1 MKNDRSSFEPNDIP
15 LLQSFI
21 VRLVLSSGLVVMALL
36 ISNTVWTYEYE
47 RRQVVNEFRRNTMA
61 VGMTIAPH
69 LTTDPLPSFTDNSIG
84 LSDDFQTAQKQLR
97 KLQKD
102 NAFNEDQVYILR
114 KDLEVKNTYRF
125 TVMLQDSL
133 FIGDSYSPPEE
144 VADMYAK
151 AWEGTPQST
160 PMFTDDNGTFVA
172 ALIPLM
178 NKAGNVVGILELDRD
193 LEDVLNAFIEDILLR
208 LLFDVFFFFVW
219 LITGIWMY
227 RQAKRRVDEL
237 LQGTIAIQ
245 EANYE
250 YRIPI
255 ASRASDEFTLLARAI
270 NISLSQLGERFS
282 MLKFLPKHTLK
293 MIAYA
298 NEQQSQVDLNMVRNV
313 ECVIMETDI
322 RGFTELT
329 QSFGPRETI
338 KLINE
343 YIAVQAEIIIMDAYN
358 GSIDKYMG
366 DAVLVIFEG
375 DDKERRAYE
384 CAHHVQHS
392 LRQLNKRKRRKAR
405 KAGKSYQEVEIG
417 IGLSMGRVIMGNM
430 GCAERMEHTVI
441 GATVNLAARLCAAAR
456 GGEIVIHQEILE
468 HIGKQGKYE
477 EIQVKGF
484 KEPVPVRRLSKS
496 DTTSNMTYCRGI
508 VPVKEEREET

>member
-1 MKNDRSSFEPNDIP
+1 MKTDTSSLQPNDIP

-21 VRLVLSSGLVVMALL
+21 GRLVLSSGLVVIALL
-36 ISNTVWTYEYE
+36 ISNTILSYEYE

-61 VGMTIAPH
+61 IGMTIAPH
-69 LTTDPLPSFTDNSIG
+69 ITTEQLSTFTDNSVG
-84 LSDDFQTAQKQLR
+84 LSEEFQISQRELRQLQQDHDFNDQ
-97 KLQKD
+97 
-102 NAFNEDQVYILR
+102 QVYILR
-114 KDLEVKNTYRF
+114 KDSDLTNTYRF

-133 FIGDSYSPPEE
+133 FIGDSYSPPDN

-151 AWEGTPQST
+151 AWEGIPQST
-160 PMFTDDNGTFVA
+160 PMFTDDHGTFVA
-172 ALIPLM
+172 ALVPLT

-193 LEDVLNAFIEDILLR
+193 LEDVLDAFIEDILLR
-208 LLFDVFFFFVW
+208 LLFDAFFFFVW
-219 LITGIWMY
+219 LIMGIWMY

-250 YRIPI
+250 YRIPTDT
-255 ASRASDEFTLLARAI
+255 RAADEFTLLARAI
-270 NISLSQLGERFS
+270 NISLTQLGERFS

-298 NEQQSQVDLNMVRNV
+298 NEQQSQVDLNMVRNI

-329 QSFGPRETI
+329 QSFSPRETI
-338 KLINE
+338 RLINE
-343 YIAVQAEIIIMDAYN
+343 YIEVQAEIIIMDAYN

-375 DDKERRAYE
+375 EDKERRAYE

-392 LRQLNKRKRRKAR
+392 LRQLNKRNRRKAR
-405 KAGKSYQEVEIG
+405 KSGESYQEVEIG

-441 GATVNLAARLCAAAR
+441 GATVNLAARLCTAAK

-468 HIGKQGKYE
+468 HIGKQGQYE

-484 KEPVPVRRLSKS
+484 KEPVPVRRLTKS

-508 VPVKEEREET
+508 VPVKEER

>member
-1 MKNDRSSFEPNDIP
+1 MKTDTSSLQPNDIP

-36 ISNTVWTYEYE
+36 ISNTIWSYEYE

-61 VGMTIAPH
+61 IGMTIAPH
-69 LTTDPLPSFTDNSIG
+69 ITADPLPTFTDNSIG

-97 KLQKD
+97 QLQED

-114 KDLEVKNTYRF
+114 KDFDMKNTYRF

-160 PMFTDDNGTFVA
+160 PMFTDHNGTFVA

-208 LLFDVFFFFVW
+208 LLFDAFFFFVW
-219 LITGIWMY
+219 LIMGIWMY

-255 ASRASDEFTLLARAI
+255 ASRASDEFTLLGRAI
-270 NISLSQLGERFS
+270 NMSLSQLGERFS

-298 NEQQSQVDLNMVRNV
+298 NEQQSQVDLNMVRNI

-338 KLINE
+338 KLVNE
-343 YIAVQAEIIIMDAYN
+343 YIEVQAEIIIMDAYN

-405 KAGKSYQEVEIG
+405 KSGESYKEVEIG

-441 GATVNLAARLCAAAR
+441 GSTVNLAARLCAAAK

-468 HIGKQGKYE
+468 HIGKQGRYE

-484 KEPVPVRRLSKS
+484 KAPVPVRRLSKS

-508 VPVKEEREET
+508 NPVEER